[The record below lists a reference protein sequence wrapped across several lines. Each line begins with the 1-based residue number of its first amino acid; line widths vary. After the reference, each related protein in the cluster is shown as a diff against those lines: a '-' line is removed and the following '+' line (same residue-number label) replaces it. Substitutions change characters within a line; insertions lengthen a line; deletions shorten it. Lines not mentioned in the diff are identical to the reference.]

1 MKILTKIHLVSIL
14 MGLFLF
20 SSCVPKSGPRFV
32 HEPKREWIPSETPQD
47 LSVEAKEFYAYD
59 LAKAY
64 KDLAAPESVDLLEK
78 IVKPLSRFVLN
89 RTYIESPEYFHRI
102 SEMLALFNKGL
113 LILLTEKKDGDN
125 QAEIEKIKDLYYATV
140 FSGCSRDLREDCT
153 NKNIFS
159 SDSRTSKILVIL
171 ATDLDE
177 KIRQELIKMKTP
189 RDCINGSE
197 LCRTLVEERY
207 RRLAMATATKRN
219 KLKDED
225 FSFSYLKYSRI
236 YALLMDWWQDKSRG
250 ESSLGA
256 EKGHGGMSLSYLN
269 SVHGKIFEILI
280 SGYKPRSLNDP
291 EFREFVEYFNPWTYS
306 NRSADLFRYGTQ
318 IMFDLGARCCLYQ
331 DSDKKKLNPSVVQA
345 IEEGQKEA
353 DGFGPS
359 FSQIVVDI
367 QKSAGFEIFQNLGI
381 EKDARRILE
390 KDPEFF
396 NEFFF
401 IVDRLFRDHLNHT
414 QIQRVL
420 GNANRSRALDK
431 LPEIVSIYVRMYL
444 VYMIVETNKFMN
456 DIYNSNSVGSDQVFQ
471 EAVLKSRDISSRW
484 LSLQSRIDVMDKFLG
499 SYFKGQN
506 TSSISYL
513 ETSKMLQSVNRNV
526 HYFSVYPNMIVMTYY
541 LAKMRGAVKA
551 QTWWGK
557 TIDIPA
563 DTILEEL
570 FEGRMVDLWFR
581 FGVDAEVL
589 SKEMILYSFQY
600 MMSTNTL
607 NTFVAKEDSL
617 NGLNGS
623 NGSNSSNGST
633 GSNRSKFFD
642 LIFTKY
648 LDEGL
653 RELNDDVLKFER
665 DTIGS
670 EMFNEVKQ
678 VCQYEVDTKGR
689 GRTPHLMINFLNL
702 GRYTYSGAGRNG
714 INDMLLEFL
723 GGAFKPANSI
733 RTVIDQRISH
743 LLTMVDLIEA
753 DLLRSKKIGKRGD
766 SHPDLVKVREYL
778 VNLESLKKRFMNF
791 FISNHRKY
799 LDCFLTL
806 GEIEQ
811 RRMNRIY
818 EEERQHLGRI
828 YDLISPLGEEKNEI
842 EFGKR
847 AKYINEMYFRNVENG
862 YRFDRIDGLTYRM
875 SKFDLL
881 TRIKRSIEND
891 IFMTPSEREK
901 QIYGEDLSRLLR
913 PRSVEVYM
921 PVGLDR
927 EDLVSKGTSLS
938 ISYRLGMQRADF
950 IKQGMAVFNSKGD
963 AFVEWNAQIAS
974 GSDMK
979 KYLETLVELY
989 LIGGNRSKHE
999 SCSEKSEK
1007 CSDSSVVSADD
1018 LIEMYLRV
1026 LGSYTLNE
1034 LDIENAQDFGIEG
1047 KMPKEF
1053 FEDWIFEKTSLAR
1066 LPLFYGLM
1074 NSIYETAGI
1083 RIDNKGKG
1091 VNPNRWTGPIVEAT
1105 SFART
1110 LNNLGVFIF
1119 PPGSEVRDAVRLR
1132 YGSRAHHVL
1141 TRVQEI
1147 FDRIGELELP
1157 EKNLIDLYPR
1167 LKQSFYL
1174 EDKAPVFWWN
1184 KGGSLNLVDRQKL
1197 ENLQIIKKS
1206 FVQQTD
1212 DFYQT
1217 RSVLKVK

>member
-1 MKILTKIHLVSIL
+1 MKVLTKIHLVPIL
-14 MGLFLF
+14 MGLFL
-20 SSCVPKSGPRFV
+20 SSACVPKSNPRFV
-32 HEPKREWIPSETPQD
+32 HEPKREWVPSKTPQD
-47 LSVEAKEFYAYD
+47 LSVESKEFYDYD

-64 KDLAAPESVDLLEK
+64 EALGASESVDLLEK

-89 RTYIESPEYFHRI
+89 RTYIESPQYFHRL

-113 LILLTEKKDGDN
+113 LILLTEKKSDPN
-125 QAEIEKIKDLYYATV
+125 LSEIERMKDLYYATV
-140 FSGCSRDLREDCT
+140 FSGCSRDLREDCI
-153 NKNIFS
+153 NRNIFS
-159 SDSRTSKILVIL
+159 SDSRTSKILVVL

-177 KIRQELIKMKTP
+177 QIHRELKNAKSP

-207 RRLAMATATKRN
+207 RRLAMATATKKN
-219 KLKDED
+219 KLKDEE
-225 FSFSYLKYSRI
+225 FSFAYLKYSRI

-250 ESSLGA
+250 KSASDAEMGLGS
-256 EKGHGGMSLSYLN
+256 MSLSYLN

-280 SGYKPRSLNDP
+280 SDFKPKDLNDP
-291 EFREFVEYFNPWTYS
+291 EFREFVENFNPWTYS

-331 DSDKKKLNPSVVQA
+331 DAEKRKLNPSVVQA
-345 IEEGQKEA
+345 IEEAQKET

-359 FSQIVVDI
+359 FSQIVADI

-381 EKDARRILE
+381 ESEARRILE

-420 GNANRSRALDK
+420 ANSNRSRALDK

-444 VYMIVETNKFMN
+444 VHMIVETNKFMS

-471 EAVLKSRDISSRW
+471 EAILKSRDISSKW

-506 TSSISYL
+506 TFSKTYL
-513 ETSKMLQSVNRNV
+513 ETSKMLQAVNRNV

-541 LAKMRGAVKA
+541 LAKMRGSVKA

-581 FGVDAEVL
+581 FGVDSEVL

-617 NGLNGS
+617 KSS
-623 NGSNSSNGST
+623 NRSNGST

-648 LDEGL
+648 LDQGL

-678 VCQYEVDTKGR
+678 VCQYEFQAQGSGR
-689 GRTPHLMINFLNL
+689 APHLMINFLNL
-702 GRYTYSGAGRNG
+702 SRYTYSGAGKNG
-714 INDMLLEFL
+714 INEMLLEFL
-723 GGAFKPANSI
+723 GGAFKPANAI
-733 RTVIDQRISH
+733 RTVIDQKVSH
-743 LLTMVDLIEA
+743 LLTMIDLIEA

-778 VNLESLKKRFMNF
+778 VNLESLKRRFMNF

-806 GEIEQ
+806 SEVEQ

-828 YDLISPLGEEKNEI
+828 YDLLSSLGEEKNESD
-842 EFGKR
+842 FSKK
-847 AKYINEMYFRNVENG
+847 AKYINEVYFRNKENA

-875 SKFDLL
+875 SKYDLL
-881 TRIKRSIEND
+881 IRIKRSIEND
-891 IFMTPSEREK
+891 IFMTPSDREK
-901 QIYGEDLSRLLR
+901 QVYGEDLSRLLR
-913 PRSVEVYM
+913 PRAVEVHM

-950 IKQGMAVFNSKGD
+950 IKQGMAVFNSKAD
-963 AFVEWNAQIAS
+963 AFVEWNGQMAS
-974 GSDMK
+974 ESGMK
-979 KYLETLVELY
+979 RYLETLVEMY
-989 LIGGNRSKHE
+989 LIGANRSRSE
-999 SCSEKSEK
+999 PCSSGNEK
-1007 CSDSSVVSADD
+1007 CPDSLVVTADD
-1018 LIEMYLRV
+1018 LIEIYLRV

-1034 LDIENAQDFGIEG
+1034 FDVENAQDLGFDG
-1047 KMPKEF
+1047 KMPKNF
-1053 FEDWIFEKTSLAR
+1053 FEEWIFEKTSLAR

-1074 NSIYETAGI
+1074 NSVYETAGI
-1083 RIDNKGKG
+1083 RIDNKGR
-1091 VNPNRWTGPIVEAT
+1091 NANSSRWTGPIVEAT

-1119 PPGSEVRDAVRLR
+1119 PPGPEVRDAVRLR
-1132 YGSRAHHVL
+1132 YGSRAHHAL
-1141 TRVQEI
+1141 IRVQEI
-1147 FDRIGELELP
+1147 FDKIGELELSD
-1157 EKNLIDLYPR
+1157 KNVIGIYPR
-1167 LKQSFYL
+1167 LKQPFYL
-1174 EDKAPVFWWN
+1174 EDKVPVYWWS
-1184 KGGSLNLVDRQKL
+1184 KGGSLNLVDRQKV
-1197 ENLQIIKKS
+1197 ENLQVIKKS
-1206 FVQQTD
+1206 FIQQTD
-1212 DFYQT
+1212 NFYQT
-1217 RSVLKVK
+1217 KSMLKVD

>member
-1 MKILTKIHLVSIL
+1 
-14 MGLFLF
+14 MGGLLLF
-20 SSCVPKSGPRFV
+20 SACVPKSNPRFV
-32 HEPKREWIPSETPQD
+32 HEPKREWVPSKTPQD
-47 LSVEAKEFYAYD
+47 LSVESKEFYDYD

-64 KDLAAPESVDLLEK
+64 ESLGAPESVDILEK
-78 IVKPLSRFVLN
+78 VVKPLSRFVLN
-89 RTYIESPEYFHRI
+89 RTYIESPQYFHRL
-102 SEMLALFNKGL
+102 SEILTLFNKGL
-113 LILLTEKKDGDN
+113 LILLTDKKSE
-125 QAEIEKIKDLYYATV
+125 AKRTEIEKIKDLYHATV
-140 FSGCSRDLREDCT
+140 FSGCSRDLREDCI

-159 SDSRTSKILVIL
+159 SDSRTSKILVVL
-171 ATDLDE
+171 ATDLDDQ
-177 KIRQELIKMKTP
+177 IREEIKKMKSP

-197 LCRTLVEERY
+197 VCRTLVEERY
-207 RRLAMATATKRN
+207 RRLAMAIATKKN
-219 KLKDED
+219 KLKDEE
-225 FSFSYLKYSRI
+225 FSFAYLKYSRI
-236 YALLMDWWQDKSRG
+236 YALLMDWWQDKTRG
-250 ESSLGA
+250 ESTSGA
-256 EKGHGGMSLSYLN
+256 EIGSGGMSLSYLN
-269 SVHGKIFEILI
+269 SVHGKIFEVLI
-280 SGYKPRSLNDP
+280 SDFKPKNLNDP
-291 EFREFVEYFNPWTYS
+291 EFREFVENFNPWTYS

-331 DSDKKKLNPSVVQA
+331 DAEKKKLNPSVVQA
-345 IEEGQKEA
+345 IEEAQKEA

-359 FSQIVVDI
+359 FSQIVAEI

-381 EKDARRILE
+381 EKEARRILE
-390 KDPEFF
+390 RDPEFF

-420 GNANRSRALDK
+420 ANSNRSRAVEK
-431 LPEIVSIYVRMYL
+431 LPEIVGIYVRMYL
-444 VYMIVETNKFMN
+444 VYMIVETNKFMS

-471 EAVLKSRDISSRW
+471 EAVLKSRDISSKW

-506 TSSISYL
+506 TSSMPYL
-513 ETSKMLQSVNRNV
+513 ETSKMLQAVNRNV

-541 LAKMRGAVKA
+541 LAKMRGSVKA

-581 FGVDAEVL
+581 FGVDSEVL

-600 MMSTNTL
+600 VMSTNTL

-617 NGLNGS
+617 KSS
-623 NGSNSSNGST
+623 NGSNGST

-678 VCQYEVDTKGR
+678 VCQYESETKGS
-689 GRTPHLMINFLNL
+689 GRAPHLMINFLNL
-702 GRYTYSGAGRNG
+702 SRYTYSGAGKNG
-714 INDMLLEFL
+714 VNEMLLEFL

-733 RTVIDQRISH
+733 RTVIDQKVSH

-753 DLLRSKKIGKRGD
+753 DLLRSKKIGKRGE
-766 SHPDLVKVREYL
+766 SHPDLAKVREYL
-778 VNLESLKKRFMNF
+778 VNLESLKRRFMNF

-828 YDLISPLGEEKNEI
+828 YDLISPLGEEKREKEI
-842 EFGKR
+842 AQR
-847 AKYINEMYFRNVENG
+847 AKYINEMYFRNKENA

-891 IFMTPSEREK
+891 IFMAPSDREK
-901 QIYGEDLSRLLR
+901 RIYGDDLSRLLR

-950 IKQGMAVFNSKGD
+950 IKQGMAVFNSKAD
-963 AFVEWNAQIAS
+963 AFVEWNGQMAS
-974 GSDMK
+974 ESGMK
-979 KYLETLVELY
+979 NYLETLVELY
-989 LIGGNRSKHE
+989 LVGGNGSKIG
-999 SCSEKSEK
+999 SCSGSSAS
-1007 CSDSSVVSADD
+1007 CPDSLVVSADD
-1018 LIEMYLRV
+1018 LIEIYLRV
-1026 LGSYTLNE
+1026 LGSYTLDE
-1034 LDIENAQDFGIEG
+1034 LDVENAQDLGIEG
-1047 KMPKEF
+1047 KMPKNF
-1053 FEDWIFEKTSLAR
+1053 FEEWIFEKTSLAR

-1074 NSIYETAGI
+1074 SSIYETAGI
-1083 RIDNKGKG
+1083 RIDNKGK
-1091 VNPNRWTGPIVEAT
+1091 NANSSRWTGPIVEAT

-1141 TRVQEI
+1141 SRVQEL
-1147 FDRIGELELP
+1147 FDKIGELELSD
-1157 EKNLIDLYPR
+1157 KNVIELYPR
-1167 LKQSFYL
+1167 LRQPFYL
-1174 EDKAPVFWWN
+1174 EDKAPVYWWS
-1184 KGGSLNLVDRQKL
+1184 KGGSLNLVDTQKV
-1197 ENLQIIKKS
+1197 ENLQVIKKS
-1206 FVQQTD
+1206 FIQQTD
-1212 DFYQT
+1212 NFYQT
-1217 RSVLKVK
+1217 KSILKVN

>member
-1 MKILTKIHLVSIL
+1 MLTKIHLVSIL

-20 SSCVPKSGPRFV
+20 AACVPKSNPRFV
-32 HEPKREWIPSETPQD
+32 HEPKKEWVPSKTPED
-47 LSVEAKEFYAYD
+47 LSVESKEFYNYD

-64 KDLAAPESVDLLEK
+64 EALGASESVDILEK
-78 IVKPLSRFVLN
+78 VVKPLSRFVLN
-89 RTYIESPEYFHRI
+89 RTYIESPQYFRRL
-102 SEMLALFNKGL
+102 SEILALFNKGL
-113 LILLTEKKDGDN
+113 LILLTEKKSEAN
-125 QAEIEKIKDLYYATV
+125 RTEIEKIKDLYYAAV
-140 FSGCSRDLREDCT
+140 FSGCSRDLREDCI

-159 SDSRTSKILVIL
+159 SDSRTSKILVVL

-177 KIRQELIKMKTP
+177 QIQQELKKMKSP

-207 RRLAMATATKRN
+207 RRLAMATATKKN
-219 KLKDED
+219 KLKDEE

-236 YALLMDWWQDKSRG
+236 YALLMDWWQGKSRG
-250 ESSLGA
+250 ESKSASEIGD
-256 EKGHGGMSLSYLN
+256 GGMSLSYLN

-280 SGYKPRSLNDP
+280 SDFKPKNLNDP
-291 EFREFVEYFNPWTYS
+291 EFREFVENFNPWTYS
-306 NRSADLFRYGTQ
+306 NRTADLFRYGTQ

-331 DSDKKKLNPSVVQA
+331 DQEKRKLNPSVVQA
-345 IEEGQKEA
+345 IEEAQEET

-359 FSQIVVDI
+359 FSQIVAEI

-381 EKDARRILE
+381 EKEARRILQ
-390 KDPEFF
+390 KDPELF

-420 GNANRSRALDK
+420 ANSNRLRAVEK
-431 LPEIVSIYVRMYL
+431 LPEIVSIYVRIYL
-444 VYMIVETNKFMN
+444 VHMIVETNKFMSE
-456 DIYNSNSVGSDQVFQ
+456 IYNSKSVGSDQVFQ
-471 EAVLKSRDISSRW
+471 EAVLKSRDISSKW
-484 LSLQSRIDVMDKFLG
+484 LSLQARIDVMDKFLG

-506 TSSISYL
+506 ISSKPYM
-513 ETSKMLQSVNRNV
+513 ETSKMLQAVNRNV

-541 LAKMRGAVKA
+541 LAKMRGSVKA

-581 FGVDAEVL
+581 FGVDSEVL

-617 NGLNGS
+617 KSS
-623 NGSNSSNGST
+623 NGSNGST

-678 VCQYEVDTKGR
+678 VCQYEFQANGSGR
-689 GRTPHLMINFLNL
+689 APHLMINFLNL
-702 GRYTYSGAGRNG
+702 SRYTYSGAGKNG
-714 INDMLLEFL
+714 VNEMLLEFL

-733 RTVIDQRISH
+733 RTVIDQKVSH

-753 DLLRSKKIGKRGD
+753 DLLRSKKIKKRGD

-778 VNLESLKKRFMNF
+778 ANLESLKKRFMNF

-818 EEERQHLGRI
+818 EEERLHLGRI
-828 YDLISPLGEEKNEI
+828 YDLIISLAEEKDKNK
-842 EFGKR
+842 FNDT
-847 AKYINEMYFRNVENG
+847 AKYINQMYFRNKENA
-862 YRFDRIDGLTYRM
+862 YRFDRIEGLTYRM

-881 TRIKRSIEND
+881 TRIKRSIEDD

-901 QIYGEDLSRLLR
+901 RIYGDDLSRLLR

-950 IKQGMAVFNSKGD
+950 IKQGMAVFNSKSD
-963 AFVEWNAQIAS
+963 AFVEWNGQIAS
-974 GSDMK
+974 ESGIK
-979 KYLETLVELY
+979 NYLETLVELY
-989 LIGGNRSKHE
+989 LVGGNGSKNE
-999 SCSEKSEK
+999 SCSGSSAS
-1007 CSDSSVVSADD
+1007 CPDSLVVSADD
-1018 LIEMYLRV
+1018 LIEMYLRI

-1034 LDIENAQDFGIEG
+1034 LDVENAQDFGIEG
-1047 KMPKEF
+1047 KMPKNF
-1053 FEDWIFEKTSLAR
+1053 FEEWIFEKTSLAR

-1074 NSIYETAGI
+1074 SSIYETAGI
-1083 RIDNKGKG
+1083 RIDNKGK
-1091 VNPNRWTGPIVEAT
+1091 NANSSRWTGPIVEAT

-1119 PPGSEVRDAVRLR
+1119 PPGPEVRDAVRLR
-1132 YGSRAHHVL
+1132 YGSRAHHAL
-1141 TRVQEI
+1141 IRVQEI
-1147 FDRIGELELP
+1147 FDKIGNLELSD
-1157 EKNLIDLYPR
+1157 KNVIDLYPK
-1167 LKQSFYL
+1167 LMQPFYL
-1174 EDKAPVFWWN
+1174 EDKSPVYWWS
-1184 KGGSLNLVDRQKL
+1184 KSGSLNLVDRQKI
-1197 ENLQIIKKS
+1197 ENLQVIKKS
-1206 FVQQTD
+1206 FIQQTD
-1212 DFYQT
+1212 YFYQT
-1217 RSVLKVK
+1217 KSILKVD